1 MADTE
6 RESRWRDL
14 AMAGDRQAWRALYDA
29 AFDGLAAYVQW
40 RCGGLRGWAD
50 DVVQETWLVAVRR
63 LGDFRP
69 GETSFL
75 NWLRGI
81 AANVIRNQLRTLRR
95 SPLTLVAQNDLDQA
109 GEASPADAIAEEVAR
124 ALAELPAHYEA
135 VLRAKYFDGLR
146 VEQIAEETAS
156 TAKAVESL
164 LSRARAALR
173 EAYERRHAIENAG
186 RPGSEP

>member
-1 MADTE
+1 MADNRDE
-6 RESRWRDL
+6 RRDRELRWRDQ
-14 AMAGDRQAWRALYDA
+14 AMAGDRQAWRALYDT

-69 GETSFL
+69 GETFFL

-81 AANVIRNQLRTLRR
+81 AANVIRNQLRTLKRLPMALGER
-95 SPLTLVAQNDLDQA
+95 DQA
-109 GEASPADAIAEEVAR
+109 AASPVDNVGEHVAR

-146 VEQIAEETAS
+146 VEQIAEETATS
-156 TAKAVESL
+156 AKAVESL

-173 EAYERRHAIENAG
+173 EAYERRHAVQD
-186 RPGSEP
+186 RLL